1 MPKAR
6 RAGARTIVRR
16 ALIILFIGLS
26 FGSIALFNFLDTRYS
41 ETRPNSP
48 RPEEGRIYAQH
59 VYHGTLVYLTQM
71 EKLAYQFTPALCVV
85 FGGLGIYLHRRWTK
99 SPF

>member
-1 MPKAR
+1 MPKPR
-6 RAGARTIVRR
+6 RAGTQTIIRRTV
-16 ALIILFIGLS
+16 IILFIGLS
-26 FGSIALFNFLDTRYS
+26 LGSIALFNFLDTRYS

-71 EKLAYQFTPALCVV
+71 EKLAYQFTPALCVA
-85 FGGLGIYLHRRWTK
+85 FGGLAIYLHRRGSR
-99 SPF
+99 SPS